1 MEVKDRERFPDS
13 RPAREQP
20 FRMYNDNKVITVK
33 LTDLE
38 EGWEFDKTNDTQVT
52 LTLFQKSICLLLRL
66 TDGTCFE
73 DSCSFTHEL
82 VSRQIRKYTLF

>member
-13 RPAREQP
+13 KPAREQP

-38 EGWEFDKTNDTQVT
+38 EGWEFDKTKDTQVT
-52 LTLFQKSICLLLRL
+52 
-66 TDGTCFE
+66 
-73 DSCSFTHEL
+73 
-82 VSRQIRKYTLF
+82 

>member
-13 RPAREQP
+13 KPAREQP
-20 FRMYNDNKVITVK
+20 FRMYKDNKDITVK

-52 LTLFQKSICLLLRL
+52 
-66 TDGTCFE
+66 
-73 DSCSFTHEL
+73 
-82 VSRQIRKYTLF
+82 

>member
-1 MEVKDRERFPDS
+1 MGIYLFGLTLSIFVTYFCLCFSFQKCLELAEKERFPDS

-20 FRMYNDNKVITVK
+20 FRMHNDNKVITVK

-52 LTLFQKSICLLLRL
+52 
-66 TDGTCFE
+66 
-73 DSCSFTHEL
+73 
-82 VSRQIRKYTLF
+82 